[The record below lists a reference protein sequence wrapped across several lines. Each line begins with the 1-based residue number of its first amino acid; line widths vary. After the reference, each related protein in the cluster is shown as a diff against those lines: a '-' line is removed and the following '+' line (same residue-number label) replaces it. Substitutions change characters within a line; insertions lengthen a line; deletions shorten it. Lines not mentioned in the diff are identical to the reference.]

1 MTKDESLFL
10 HAQRRAWQRY
20 GIDLSRDDYNA
31 IGAMLTAALEDAV
44 KQAPKWN
51 KPLVFGPIDPV
62 AYPSRTEMNDEQIKK
77 VIEEIASNSRPVIEP
92 APPGMKGEDDA

>member
-1 MTKDESLFL
+1 MSAVDILQENVPESFGVDPVI
-10 HAQRRAWQRY
+10 A
-20 GIDLSRDDYNA
+20 DA
-31 IGAMLTAALEDAV
+31 ILELADKVKALEDAV

-92 APPGMKGEDDA
+92 APPGMKGEDDT